1 MITKPCRNLKEI
13 LNSVCETTGSS
24 FKTANLIL
32 LNQKPLVVY
41 INTAKMPCCGLQNFN
56 YYHYS
61 LQMEEHR
68 WRVSF
73 KKSPTNSSTE
83 MVTTI
88 AAAAGFSEF
97 QRGTLYIWDHY
108 AWWNFLAKRL
118 EICHV
123 FWNKTTQIVVFEQLQ
138 ICNSGCPNQC
148 QYSYIV
154 TNSKYKYLYVQILK
168 AFCWTSSLRIKFF
181 FSEEWRT

>member
-56 YYHYS
+56 YHYS

-73 KKSPTNSSTE
+73 KKSPTNYGNGNSNNHCSCCRLFRVSERHSLDIKPLYLMKLSSQTLGNLPWFW
-83 MVTTI
+83 I
-88 AAAAGFSEF
+88 RQPKLLYFSIF
-97 QRGTLYIWDHY
+97 
-108 AWWNFLAKRL
+108 NFL
-118 EICHV
+118 
-123 FWNKTTQIVVFEQLQ
+123 FPF
-138 ICNSGCPNQC
+138 
-148 QYSYIV
+148 
-154 TNSKYKYLYVQILK
+154 
-168 AFCWTSSLRIKFF
+168 SLDND
-181 FSEEWRT
+181 WP